1 MDIQTKVKLLIQYIK
16 SLTDFSFVDYMDG
29 NYCHMGATISDA
41 ILQAGTKYDT
51 VVRPRI
57 RKIREIYP
65 EAKTTSA
72 FMELL
77 IKIGPKTILP
87 WSDEEKP
94 NRVVGLTKFFLREGL
109 ETEPDVSAWME
120 NEENVKRIL
129 QVRGVGPKTAD
140 YIKILVGCQTAAV
153 DRHSYTFLNRAGVQV
168 SGYEEALNIL
178 NLTADSLK
186 IDRALFDHSIWQYM
200 SRQDKPKFKVPACKS
215 G

>member
-1 MDIQTKVKLLIQYIK
+1 MDIQTKVELLVQYIE
-16 SLTDFSFVDYMDG
+16 SLADFSFVDYMDG

-57 RKIREIYP
+57 RKIRENYP

-77 IKIGPKTILP
+77 TKIGPKTILS
-87 WSDEEKP
+87 WNDDEKP
-94 NRVVGLTKFFLREGL
+94 NRIVGLTEFFLRERL
-109 ETEPDVSAWME
+109 ETETDISVWME
-120 NEENVKRIL
+120 NETNVKRIL

-153 DRHSYTFLNRAGVQV
+153 DRHSYAFLNRSGVQV

-178 NLTADSLK
+178 NLTADFLK

-200 SRQDKPKFKVPACKS
+200 SRQNKPKVKVPACKS